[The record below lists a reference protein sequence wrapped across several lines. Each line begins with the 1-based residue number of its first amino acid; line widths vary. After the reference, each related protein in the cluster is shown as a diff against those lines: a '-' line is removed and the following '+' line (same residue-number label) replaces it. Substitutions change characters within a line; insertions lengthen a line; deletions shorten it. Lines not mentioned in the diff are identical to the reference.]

1 MTAERGNAKVALTE
15 VAESVGKGF
24 FAGLV
29 GTGVITA
36 SMTAEAKMRRQ
47 DLPPV
52 QADAVEKIVG
62 VEPRGEKEKQRLA
75 NLVHWQYGT
84 AWGGV
89 RGLLAALGLGPTA
102 ATLAHFF
109 LVWSAAGI
117 MLPAL
122 GLAPPPTKQ
131 PPSEIGMSAL
141 HHLLYAGVTTV
152 VYEYLDSR
160 PA

>member
-1 MTAERGNAKVALTE
+1 MRDGQREMVLTE

-24 FAGLV
+24 FAGLA
-29 GTGVITA
+29 GTAAITA
-36 SMTAEAKMRRQ
+36 SMAAEAKLRNKE
-47 DLPPV
+47 LPPV
-52 QADAVEKIVG
+52 QADAVEKVVG
-62 VEPRGEKEKQRLA
+62 VEPRGEKEKRLLA

-89 RGLLAALGLGPTA
+89 RGLLAALGLRAPA
-102 ATLAHFF
+102 ATLVHFV
-109 LVWSAAGI
+109 LVSSAAGV

-131 PPSEIGMSAL
+131 PPLEVGMSAL
-141 HHLLYAGVTTV
+141 HHLLFAGVTTAV
-152 VYEYLDSR
+152 FEYLDSH

>member
-1 MTAERGNAKVALTE
+1 MGLTE

-29 GTGVITA
+29 GTAAITA
-36 SMTAEAKMRRQ
+36 SMTAEAKMRKR

-75 NLVHWQYGT
+75 NLVHWQYGA

-89 RGLLAALGLGPTA
+89 RGLLAALGLRGPA

-117 MLPAL
+117 MLPAI
-122 GLAPPPTKQ
+122 GLAPPPTQQ
-131 PPSEIGMSAL
+131 PPSEIGLSAL
-141 HHLLYAGVTTV
+141 HHLLYAGATTAA
-152 VYEYLDSR
+152 YEYLDSR
-160 PA
+160 GVYGLT

>member
-1 MTAERGNAKVALTE
+1 MALTD

-29 GTGVITA
+29 GTAAITA
-36 SMTAEAKMRRQ
+36 SMRAEAKMRNTE
-47 DLPPV
+47 LPPV
-52 QADAVEKIVG
+52 QAEAVEKVMG
-62 VEPRGEKEKQRLA
+62 VEPRGEREKQRLA

-89 RGLLAALGLGPTA
+89 RGLLAAVGLGAPA
-102 ATLAHFF
+102 ATLVHFF
-109 LVWSAAGI
+109 LVSSAAGV

-122 GLAPPPTKQ
+122 ELAPPPTKQ
-131 PPSEIGMSAL
+131 PPAEIGMNTL
-141 HHLLYAGVTTV
+141 HHLLYAGVTTT

-160 PA
+160 TA